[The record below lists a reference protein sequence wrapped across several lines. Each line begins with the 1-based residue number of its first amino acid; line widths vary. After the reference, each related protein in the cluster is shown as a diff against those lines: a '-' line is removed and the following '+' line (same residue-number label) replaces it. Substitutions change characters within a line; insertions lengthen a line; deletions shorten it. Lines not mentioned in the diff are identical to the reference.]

1 MSFEWNTNHQY
12 DVDGRLLETCWWVI
26 NLYKYDIRL
35 AHDTP
40 GVWQVRDDDWSC
52 NPVRGRLISEHD
64 SLEKAMAVVIAL
76 YNLEVT
82 TS

>member
-26 NLYKYDIRL
+26 NLYKYDIHL
-35 AHDTP
+35 VHDTP
-40 GVWQVRDDDWSC
+40 GVWQVREDVLQFD
-52 NPVRGRLISEHD
+52 GLHIRLISEHD

-76 YNLEVT
+76 YNLEGT